1 MEELGLAQFD
11 AMGSAVRKK
20 RSQISR
26 RPKDSQTFTDNCD
39 RSSLSISPPSDDMS
53 KASSDENADNCRRK
67 EFGLNQSV
75 SRVSSATTRAE
86 RKRALSDSHSR
97 RSVINNKTSRE
108 GALAP
113 VNWRSKSKLKECK
126 DVESRTAN
134 MYCGRNG
141 ESWSSEQSGVS
152 FDVLGNESKFKKVK
166 FKVGDVTHT
175 INANSTTN
183 GVPSTKNPRFSDT
196 SSTRQKLS
204 LQGNLEEERFVSGKR
219 PGLQGVPWKEF
230 SRVGFSLGK
239 EDCLMGKTS
248 GKNTAGKQGNKS
260 ERKNKRAT
268 KRHVL
273 DGEFGEDDDDDEI
286 RYLEKLKLKVP
297 SRHKEV
303 PSRHKEDD
311 GNDDDESSKK
321 QRKLSTLGS
330 IGASRLVKD
339 GKKISRSDQAP
350 EDEDYE
356 EEEPLS
362 DGEFVGSKKKQKKEY
377 VESLTHGKRELTLTK
392 RQRALQS
399 SKDGSSVPDA
409 NLIEFPNGL
418 PPAPSK
424 KQKEKLTEVEQQSKK
439 AEAAQRRRLQVEKA
453 ARESEAEA
461 IRKIL
466 GQDSSRKKREEKMKK
481 RLEELAQEK
490 ATNAQMH
497 ASSTVR
503 WVMGPTGT
511 VVTFPKEMGLPSIFD
526 SKPCSYPPP
535 REKCAGPS
543 CTNPY
548 KYRDSKS
555 KLPLCSL
562 QCYKAIQQQRQHE
575 TN

>member
-11 AMGSAVRKK
+11 TMGSAVRKK

-26 RPKDSQTFTDNCD
+26 RPKDSQTFTDNHD
-39 RSSLSISPPSDDMS
+39 HSSLSISPPSDDMS
-53 KASSDENADNCRRK
+53 KASSDENADNSRRK

-75 SRVSSATTRAE
+75 SKVSLATTGAE
-86 RKRALSDSHSR
+86 SKKAFSGSNSG
-97 RSVINNKTSRE
+97 RSVINNRSSHE

-113 VNWRSKSKLKECK
+113 LNWRSTSKLKECMNE
-126 DVESRTAN
+126 ESRTAN

-141 ESWSSEQSGVS
+141 ESLSSEQSGVS
-152 FDVLGNESKFKKVK
+152 SDILGNEGKFKKVK
-166 FKVGDVTHT
+166 FKVGDVAHT

-183 GVPSTKNPRFSDT
+183 GRSSTKNPRFSDT

-204 LQGNLEEERFVSGKR
+204 LQGNLEEEHFASGKR

-230 SRVGFSLGK
+230 SRRGFSLGK

-260 ERKNKRAT
+260 EAARKSKRAP
-268 KRHVL
+268 KRRVL
-273 DGEFGEDDDDDEI
+273 DGGFGEDDDDGEI

-297 SRHKEV
+297 TRL
-303 PSRHKEDD
+303 KEDD
-311 GNDDDESSKK
+311 GNDGDESIKK

-330 IGASRLVKD
+330 SGALRLVKD

-362 DGEFVGSKKKQKKEY
+362 DGEFVGSKKQKKES
-377 VESLTHGKRELTLTK
+377 VESLTDGKREMTLTK

-399 SKDGSSVPDA
+399 SKDGSSVTDA

-424 KQKEKLTEVEQQSKK
+424 KQKETLTEVEQQSKK

-466 GQDSSRKKREEKMKK
+466 GQDSSRKKREDKMKK
-481 RLEELAQEK
+481 RMEELAQEK
-490 ATNAQMH
+490 ATTAQLH
-497 ASSTVR
+497 ASNTIR

-511 VVTFPKEMGLPSIFD
+511 VVTFPREMGLPSIFD

-548 KYRDSKS
+548 KYRDTKS

-562 QCYKAIQQQRQHE
+562 QCYKAIRQQSHPE